1 MDVPQPSFLPGVLET
16 RNRFSGIRIIV
27 CIGASIIAFVFS
39 TGTMR
44 AAGERKPQLCRG
56 NYQSEAQAKEQLAR
70 FAASYTN
77 LEQWKVRAARIREG
91 VLRGA
96 GLWPMPARCDLKPII
111 HSRREHDGYS
121 VENVAFESSPGFFVT
136 GNLKLQLW
144 NSIRAIDFLISLEEV
159 DPKRIAVTGASGGG
173 TQSFLVTAVDDR
185 IAVSVPVAMVSAN
198 EFFAMDNA
206 LSDVKTLAGKAALLK
221 ELGYDGVTWR
231 PGNTAE
237 ALAEMSAKGIRMH
250 ALMMNLAVSK
260 EEVPAPLPL
269 ADIQALKGSGAVIWV
284 QLLRKGGDDADAVR
298 ELRHLNA
305 VAKPLGLRVA
315 IYPHVNNHAES
326 LEDALRIAGLV
337 ADDNVGVSLTLCHQ
351 LKVMGMQDLEPLLQK
366 ALPKLFLVL
375 VSGADSGDTRA
386 MNWDRLI
393 QPLGQGSYDAA
404 ALLGTLRKLGYKG
417 PVGVIGYGLKQPARE
432 HLRQSILFLREK
444 LPSWNP

>member
-1 MDVPQPSFLPGVLET
+1 M
-16 RNRFSGIRIIV
+16 
-27 CIGASIIAFVFS
+27 
-39 TGTMR
+39 
-44 AAGERKPQLCRG
+44 KPAIQLL
-56 NYQSEAQAKEQLAR
+56 SLVSLLL
-70 FAASYTN
+70 FA
-77 LEQWKVRAARIREG
+77 
-91 VLRGA
+91 
-96 GLWPMPARCDLKPII
+96 MPAP
-111 HSRREHDGYS
+111 
-121 VENVAFESSPGFFVT
+121 
-136 GNLKLQLW
+136 
-144 NSIRAIDFLISLEEV
+144 
-159 DPKRIAVTGASGGG
+159 
-173 TQSFLVTAVDDR
+173 
-185 IAVSVPVAMVSAN
+185 AN

-206 LSDVKTLAGKAALLK
+206 LGDVKTLTGKAALLK

-237 ALAEMSAKGIRMH
+237 AMAEMSAKGIRMH
-250 ALMMNLAVSK
+250 ALMINLAVSK
-260 EEVPAPLPL
+260 DELPAELPL

-284 QLLRKGGDDADAVR
+284 QLIRKGGDDADAVR
-298 ELRHLNA
+298 ELRSLNA

-326 LEDALRIAGLV
+326 LEDALRVAELV

-351 LKVMGMQDLEPLLQK
+351 LKVMGMQDLEPLLQN

-386 MNWDRLI
+386 MDWDRLI

-432 HLRQSILFLREK
+432 HLRQSIQFLRDVSVLKRMTHRHFVEDTASEN
-444 LPSWNP
+444 LPPRKFWHEPKREPKRPVKGYLGLQNHDPGDVIWFKEVSVRPLPDSPKPTQTD